1 VRKRPSYTEEVA
13 AKKRPILRR
22 ALWVVAGILFVSGG
36 VVAWLVAPII
46 TADPQGLSGQELV
59 VEGYP
64 SSVEATGDDGRT
76 RVLGATLENAADRGL
91 DRLIAGDRIVVTGA
105 GYNPDSGIYV
115 AICAVPNALNEKPG
129 PCLGGVPSQTPGE
142 LGNEGAIE
150 YAPSNWINDQ
160 WAWRLFGARSFDD
173 RAQGTFSAYIEIP
186 GFADENVDC
195 RDRPCGL
202 YTRNDHTALDDRVQ
216 DVYVPIDF
224 VG

>member
-1 VRKRPSYTEEVA
+1 MT
-13 AKKRPILRR
+13 
-22 ALWVVAGILFVSGG
+22 GG
-36 VVAWLVAPII
+36 FVAWLVTPIM
-46 TADPQGLSGQELV
+46 TANPQGLSGQELV

-76 RVLGATLENAADRGL
+76 RVLSATLENAADRGL

-160 WAWRLFGARSFDD
+160 WAGRLFGARSFDD

>member
-1 VRKRPSYTEEVA
+1 MA
-13 AKKRPILRR
+13 ANKRPILRR

-36 VVAWLVAPII
+36 VVAWLVAPIM
-46 TADPQGLSGQELV
+46 TADPQGLSGQELI

-64 SSVEATGDDGRT
+64 SSVEATGDDGRH

-195 RDRPCGL
+195 RERICGL

-216 DVYVPIDF
+216 DVYLPIDF

>member
-1 VRKRPSYTEEVA
+1 MAEN
-13 AKKRPILRR
+13 KRPILRR
-22 ALWVVAGILFVSGG
+22 VLWSLAGVLLVTGG
-36 VVAWLVAPII
+36 FVAWLVAPIVM
-46 TADPQGLSGQELV
+46 AEPQGLSGQELV

-76 RVLGATLENAADRGL
+76 RVLGAKLETGDDRGL
-91 DRLIAGDRIVVTGA
+91 DRLIAGDRIVVSGS
-105 GYNPDSGIYV
+105 GYNPASGIYV
-115 AICAVPNALNEKPG
+115 AICAVPEALNEKPG
-129 PCLGGVPSQTPGE
+129 PCLGGVPSTTPGE
-142 LGNEGAIE
+142 MSEQGAIE

-173 RAQGTFSAYIEIP
+173 AEQGTFTAYIEVP

-195 RDRPCGL
+195 RERVCGL

-216 DVYVPIDF
+216 DVYLPIDF

>member
-1 VRKRPSYTEEVA
+1 MA
-13 AKKRPILRR
+13 ANKRPILRR
-22 ALWVVAGILFVSGG
+22 ALWVVAGILLVTGG
-36 VVAWLVAPII
+36 VVAWLVAPIM
-46 TADPQGLSGQELV
+46 TANPQGLSGQELV

-115 AICAVPNALNEKPG
+115 AICAVPDALNEKPG
-129 PCLGGVPSQTPGE
+129 PCLGGVPSTTPGE
-142 LGNEGAIE
+142 MSEAGAIE

-173 RAQGTFSAYIEIP
+173 RAQGTFTAYIEVP

-195 RDRPCGL
+195 RERICGL

-216 DVYVPIDF
+216 DVYLPIDF